1 MQTGT
6 FVTIVLARGSFS
18 TSVTWYGVAWRTAT
32 GVAQLSNRATLSSLS
47 LSLRSDDYVVER
59 LNRIL

>member
-32 GVAQLSNRATLSSLS
+32 GVAQLSNRATLST